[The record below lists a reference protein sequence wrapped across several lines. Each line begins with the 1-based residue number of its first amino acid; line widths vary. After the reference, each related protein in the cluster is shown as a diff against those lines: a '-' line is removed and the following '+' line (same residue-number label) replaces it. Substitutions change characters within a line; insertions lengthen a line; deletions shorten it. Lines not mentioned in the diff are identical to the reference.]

1 MLIKQSQILDKS
13 KFRIFKLFLFMG
25 FSMKYQNPDFGHNIS
40 QKTSVRYSN
49 I

>member
-1 MLIKQSQILDKS
+1 MLIKQSQTLEKS

-25 FSMKYQNPDFGHNIS
+25 FFMKYQNPDFGQNIS
-40 QKTSVRYSN
+40 QKTSVRCSN